1 VEGINQR
8 WVPIIPVTSQWQSRA
23 ENQLSRTQLP
33 LVTAWAI
40 TIHKSQGLTL
50 ERVVVEL
57 GPKDFAQGLSFVAI
71 SCVKTLSG
79 LAIKTAFG
87 LSHLQ
92 HPNETPT
99 MQMLRLDNAR
109 RETLTFEVESYGVDL
124 SYWQDAFDAVDR
136 DL

>member
-8 WVPIIPVTSQWQSRA
+8 WVPIIPVTSQWQSCA

-71 SCVKTLSG
+71 SRVKTLSG

-87 LSHLQ
+87 LSRLQ